1 MAFYGATFGYPF
13 LWLLPPSQIRM
24 DTCTVWDTTL
34 VRGSSNAID
43 RVDYCILQW
52 KSTSEF
58 TRLEWWIG
66 VYPFDSDS
74 FDFQQEMLNLWHT
87 HTQWPVATYGWI
99 VTSLLQYIAMYK
111 VRLEMLNHCVRVLL
125 MCTYGD
131 IVGIANELHNACRC
145 LNWDTNYTLHN
156 YHVVGKLL
164 VAPGYP
170 YLYIIGKTDTGN
182 NLSSKPI
189 STNPTG

>member
-13 LWLLPPSQIRM
+13 LWLLPTSQIRM

-43 RVDYCILQW
+43 RVDYCILPW

-74 FDFQQEMLNLWHT
+74 FDFQQEMLNL
-87 HTQWPVATYGWI
+87 
-99 VTSLLQYIAMYK
+99 
-111 VRLEMLNHCVRVLL
+111 
-125 MCTYGD
+125 
-131 IVGIANELHNACRC
+131 
-145 LNWDTNYTLHN
+145 
-156 YHVVGKLL
+156 
-164 VAPGYP
+164 
-170 YLYIIGKTDTGN
+170 
-182 NLSSKPI
+182 
-189 STNPTG
+189 

>member
-1 MAFYGATFGYPF
+1 MGQRSAIRSYGCFPHRKSGWTLALYGIRPLFGVPQMLSIEWTTAFCSGSQLANLHVLSGGLECTHLTPIALTFNKKC
-13 LWLLPPSQIRM
+13 S
-24 DTCTVWDTTL
+24 TCD
-34 VRGSSNAID
+34 
-43 RVDYCILQW
+43 
-52 KSTSEF
+52 
-58 TRLEWWIG
+58 
-66 VYPFDSDS
+66 
-74 FDFQQEMLNLWHT
+74 T